1 MRCPAGWRRVIHAVH
16 LAQVDVEIGPPVDPV
31 VGVGGGAIGAFVTT
45 LVLGAILVAVAPG
58 LLDRTM
64 TQTRENPVGS
74 FVYGLVCLVF
84 AILVTVVL
92 AITVVG
98 ILIAIPFAILTY
110 LIWAVGATVAFLT
123 IAAELVDPED
133 GWAKPLLVA
142 AGLNGLLTLTAIGGI
157 VSFLVGAAGFGAV
170 LRDYLE

>member
-1 MRCPAGWRRVIHAVH
+1 MTPLLS
-16 LAQVDVEIGPPVDPV
+16 LAQIDIDVALPVDPI
-31 VGVGGGAIGAFVTT
+31 VGLGGSAVGAFVTT
-45 LVLGAILVAVAPG
+45 LVLGAVLVAVAPG

-64 TQTRENPVGS
+64 TETRENPVGS

-84 AILVTVVL
+84 AVLVTFVL
-92 AITVVG
+92 AITIIG

-123 IAAELVDPED
+123 IALEIVDSED
-133 GWAKPLLVA
+133 GWGKPLLVA

-157 VSFLVGAAGFGAV
+157 VAFFVGAAGFGAV